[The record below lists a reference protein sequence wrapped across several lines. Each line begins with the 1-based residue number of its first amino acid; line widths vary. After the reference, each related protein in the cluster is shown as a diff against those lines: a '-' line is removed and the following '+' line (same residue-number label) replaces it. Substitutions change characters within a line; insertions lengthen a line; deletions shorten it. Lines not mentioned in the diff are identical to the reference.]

1 MKFKNYITTIDNVN
15 IYPMISLVIF
25 TVFFAVVTWYVFSAS
40 KEKMKKNSQIP
51 IND

>member
-1 MKFKNYITTIDNVN
+1 MKFKNYVTTIDNVN

-40 KEKMKKNSQIP
+40 KEKMDKNSQIP